1 MKTIKDYEKQVYA
14 GVLGKI
20 IGVYMGRPIEG
31 WLKKAIEAKFGE
43 ANRYVHEDQ
52 NVSLVVADDDISG
65 TLTFIRA
72 LEDSGLYADTPDAF
86 FGKMWLDY
94 LIEERT
100 VLWWGGMGNSTEHT
114 AYLRLKNGYESP
126 ASGSME
132 TNGQVVAEQIGAQIF
147 IDAFGMVAPGNPELA
162 AQLARKSASVSHD
175 GEAVHAAV
183 VVAGMVSAAFV
194 EKDMNKLLDIG
205 VGLIP
210 EKSLIAQ
217 VHRDVRQWAKQDKD
231 WHKTYERIDKKYG
244 YHRYGGG
251 CHVIPNHAIMVMAW
265 VYAPDDFHQSQII
278 INTAGW
284 DTDCNA
290 ANVGSVMGIKVGLER
305 INERYDYVSPFAD
318 RIVIPTADG
327 TRSVSDCLTEA
338 LHIARIG
345 RNVMGWPQ
353 IEPPKNGVWHHFS
366 LPGSLH
372 GYQSEDSH
380 FATRG
385 NARVKNVAGS
395 TSADSRKLSIQFDVD
410 AGRTAR
416 VSTPV
421 IISKFRGG
429 YSTMFTPRLYP
440 GMVVTV
446 KGRTG
451 GIQGNATAVLFAR
464 AENKMM
470 DGAGEIVLSKLVRL
484 KAESTLSLSFTIPE
498 LGGWP
503 VRDFGIEIKTENQA
517 TGELL
522 IDTVTYAQKPAFKL
536 DALPEYELQPGIRL
550 ASFAGW
556 ISDASF
562 TRGGHTFDK
571 KPLKYIG
578 KNEGIGVLVTGNTDW
593 TDYTFEATYRTH
605 CADRGGIMVRYQG
618 LLRNIALVKTGDK
631 LQLVLRHYGET
642 VLAET
647 KAVWKPEDAHVLKCV
662 CKGKTVTAYCD
673 GKKVLEG
680 IDEFLGRGGAGF
692 IFENGIIGF
701 RDVRVS

>member
-31 WLKKAIEAKFGE
+31 WLKAKIEAKFGE

-72 LEDSGLYADTPDAF
+72 LEDSGLYADTPDSF

-114 AYLRLKNGYESP
+114 AYLRLKNGIESP
-126 ASGSME
+126 ASGSIE

-162 AQLARKSASVSHD
+162 AKLARKSASVSHD

-194 EKDMNKLLDIG
+194 EKDMDKLLDIG

-217 VHRDVRQWAKQDKD
+217 VHRDVRQWAKEDKN

-265 VYAPDDFHQSQII
+265 VYAPNDFHQAQII

-305 INERYDYVSPFAD
+305 ITERYDYISPFAD
-318 RIVIPTADG
+318 RIVIPTSDG

-345 RNVMGWPQ
+345 RKVMGWP
-353 IEPPKNGVWHHFS
+353 EAAAPKSGVWHHFS
-366 LPGSLH
+366 MPGSQH
-372 GYQSEDSH
+372 GYQSEDNH

-385 NARVKNVAGS
+385 NARVKNVPGKKA
-395 TSADSRKLSIQFDVD
+395 ADGRNLSIQFDVD

-421 IISKFRGG
+421 ILSKSRGG

-440 GMVVTV
+440 GMAVTV

-451 GIQGNATAVLFAR
+451 KIQGQATATLFVRPETAS
-464 AENKMM
+464 A
-470 DGAGEIVLSKLVRL
+470 DGSAPVVGSK
-484 KAESTLSLSFTIPE
+484 P
-498 LGGWP
+498 
-503 VRDFGIEIKTENQA
+503 
-517 TGELL
+517 
-522 IDTVTYAQKPAFKL
+522 
-536 DALPEYELQPGIRL
+536 
-550 ASFAGW
+550 
-556 ISDASF
+556 
-562 TRGGHTFDK
+562 
-571 KPLKYIG
+571 
-578 KNEGIGVLVTGNTDW
+578 VLVQSNS
-593 TDYTFEATYRTH
+593 
-605 CADRGGIMVRYQG
+605 ADRKSV
-618 LLRNIALVKTGDK
+618 V
-631 LQLVLRHYGET
+631 
-642 VLAET
+642 
-647 KAVWKPEDAHVLKCV
+647 
-662 CKGKTVTAYCD
+662 
-673 GKKVLEG
+673 
-680 IDEFLGRGGAGF
+680 
-692 IFENGIIGF
+692 
-701 RDVRVS
+701 